1 MRKLFDILYKILS
14 AVLILLGAAFTF
26 IEGRLLFGGDF
37 LLYANTTV
45 GFLQYSLRFIIA
57 ISVLLTGILAI
68 FKNRILPPLYAGIF
82 TLAIGIGLSFFVT
95 NGLNF
100 AFLAVGVIY
109 FATSLLKHKF
119 NLTK

>member
-1 MRKLFDILYKILS
+1 MKKLFDILYAILS
-14 AVLILLGAAFTF
+14 VILAMLGAAFAF

-37 LLYANTTV
+37 LLYANTAV

-57 ISVLLTGILAI
+57 LTVLFIGALGL
-68 FKNRILPPLYAGIF
+68 FKNRILPPLYSGIF

>member
-1 MRKLFDILYKILS
+1 MKKLFDILYAILS
-14 AVLILLGAAFTF
+14 VIIAILGAAFVF
-26 IEGRLLFGGDF
+26 IEGRLLFSGEF
-37 LLYANTTV
+37 LLYANVAV

-57 ISVLLTGILAI
+57 LTVLFIGALGL

>member
-37 LLYANTTV
+37 LLYANTAV

-68 FKNRILPPLYAGIF
+68 FKNRIMPPLYSGIYS
-82 TLAIGIGLSFFVT
+82 LAIGIGLAFFVT
-95 NGLNF
+95 NGLNY
-100 AFLAVGVIY
+100 AFLSIGAVY
-109 FATSLLKHKF
+109 FAVALTNHYF
-119 NLTK
+119 NKTK